1 VLAELEQA
9 RDLFAR
15 QAWRDAY
22 TRLSAIDG
30 DGALEPDDLLRLGT
44 AAYLIGYDDECAT
57 ALERAH
63 LAFLGRGEIAQAV
76 QAAFWLALPML
87 LRGEMAQGGGW
98 LARAQRL
105 LDDARL
111 DGVEQGYLLLPVGI
125 RSMDSGD
132 VAGAQAAFSQAMKIA
147 DRFGEPDLRAL
158 AGQAL
163 GRALIG
169 MGEVARGVA
178 LLDEAMVAVT
188 AGEVSPVPS
197 GMIYCSV
204 VEACHELFDL
214 RRAHEWTTA
223 LSRWCDAHPDL
234 VPFRGQCLVH
244 RCQVLQH
251 RGAWPDAMLEVR
263 RARERL
269 STPAPQP
276 ALGLAEYQ
284 LADLHRLQGDFAE
297 ADEAYRRA
305 SEWGYP
311 PQPGLALLRLAQ
323 GRTGAAATAIRQAVQ
338 ETTDR
343 LGRARLLA
351 PYVEIMLAAGEI
363 EAARAGTAELKEL
376 ADGFGAPALQAAAQH
391 SQAAVFL
398 SEGDAPAALAALR
411 EACRLWSGLAAP
423 YELARS
429 RVLIGLARQRLGDT
443 ETAGLEL
450 DAARRVFRSLGAK
463 SDLNHVD
470 ALIRRRSATAS
481 AGGLSPREVE
491 VVRLIAAGLTNQ
503 AIAERLFLSEKTV
516 ARHVSNIFTK
526 LGISSRSA
534 ATAYAYE
541 HGLV

>member
-1 VLAELEQA
+1 MLAELEQA

-15 QAWRDAY
+15 KAWRDAY
-22 TRLSAIDG
+22 AQLAAIDQ
-30 DGALEPDDLLRLGT
+30 DGGLEPDDLLRLGT
-44 AAYLIGYDDECAT
+44 AAYLVGFDEECAT

-76 QAAFWLALPML
+76 RAAFWLALPML

-105 LDDARL
+105 LDDAQL

-125 RSMDSGD
+125 RSLDSGD
-132 VAGAQAAFSQAMKIA
+132 VAGAHAAFTQAMKIA
-147 DRFGEPDLRAL
+147 ERFGDPDLRAL

-169 MGEVARGVA
+169 MGEVAQGVA

-188 AGEVSPVPS
+188 TGEVSAIPS

-223 LSRWCDAHPDL
+223 LSRWCDTQPDL

-244 RCQVLQH
+244 RCQILQH

-269 STPAPQP
+269 SSPSPQP

-284 LADLHRLQGDFAE
+284 LADLLRLQGDFAE
-297 ADEAYRRA
+297 AEEAYRRA
-305 SEWGYP
+305 SEWGHP
-311 PQPGLALLRLAQ
+311 PQPGLAMLRLAQ
-323 GRTGAAATAIRQAVQ
+323 GRTDAAATSIRHAVQ
-338 ETTDR
+338 EATDR

-363 EAARAGTAELKEL
+363 EAARAGAAELNEL
-376 ADGFGAPALQAAAQH
+376 ADGFAAPALQAAARH
-391 SQAAVFL
+391 SQAAVHL
-398 SEGDAPAALAALR
+398 AEGDAPAALAELR
-411 EACRLWSGLAAP
+411 EACQLWSELAAP
-423 YELARS
+423 YEHARS
-429 RVLIGLARQRLGDT
+429 RVLIGQARRRLGDT
-443 ETAGLEL
+443 ETADLEL
-450 DAARRVFRSLGAK
+450 DAARRAFRSLGARP
-463 SDLNHVD
+463 DLNRID
-470 ALIRRRSATAS
+470 AMIRRQTATAS
-481 AGGLSPREVE
+481 VGGLSPREVE

-516 ARHVSNIFTK
+516 ARHISNIFTK

-534 ATAYAYE
+534 ATAYAYQ